1 MSRRGWHGAFLKDP
15 PGLRALPL
23 LSLYPGGLRS
33 LFTPSRRRTPRWA
46 LSAVNI
52 FAQAPGV
59 FFYLLSIC
67 LASTFTQY
75 LRSWAWSLIL
85 QM

>member
-1 MSRRGWHGAFLKDP
+1 MSRRGRHGAFLKDP

-33 LFTPSRRRTPRWA
+33 LFTPSHRRTPRCA

-67 LASTFTQY
+67 LASTFAQY
-75 LRSWAWSLIL
+75 LRSWALSLIL

>member
-75 LRSWAWSLIL
+75 LRSWTRSLIL